1 MPLHFPGTMSH
12 RKYIFKILFL
22 EFPVCPS
29 GEGDE
34 RISYFDCVCL
44 DGPDGFAVDE
54 VAFGGDGE
62 LAGADGF
69 EFFLEGGEGLAGGEL
84 TVSEEDGED
93 VAVGFSVEDVVQFF
107 YADASFHFEYDSF
120 AVSESDAVNRPFHC
134 LVELVLGEGFQ
145 EVVGRIHGEGIDG
158 IFVAGGEKYDFA
170 LSSFPPKLSG
180 DVGTEKPGHAD
191 IEEDDIK
198 GRFRLDVIHEGKGI
212 VVQFI
217 GDLLIFSLEIVH
229 GRLMN
234 EADLVFHIVTNRYT
248 KHRSS
253 FPGNRNT
260 FPLLIII

>member
-1 MPLHFPGTMSH
+1 MS
-12 RKYIFKILFL
+12 
-22 EFPVCPS
+22 
-29 GEGDE
+29 
-34 RISYFDCVCL
+34 
-44 DGPDGFAVDE
+44 
-54 VAFGGDGE
+54 
-62 LAGADGF
+62 GADGF
-69 EFFLEGGEGLAGGEL
+69 QFFLEGGEGLAGGEL